1 VNELRVDGR
10 ESKHGSYKS
19 SSWQSLSLILAYIS
33 LLQKIT
39 TKHFT
44 EKKKRKQKKEE
55 SKLKLGQN

>member
-1 VNELRVDGR
+1 VDGR
-10 ESKHGSYKS
+10 ESNYGSYKS

>member
-1 VNELRVDGR
+1 VDGR

>member
-1 VNELRVDGR
+1 VDGR
-10 ESKHGSYKS
+10 ESNYGSYKS

-44 EKKKRKQKKEE
+44 EKKKGNKRKKRV
-55 SKLKLGQN
+55 N